1 MDHREQRQV
10 TFFNY
15 LLHKKSSS
23 SGGFAVDLGARWI
36 TGKDNSV
43 FSYTKSNGILGDKI
57 KIEDVDAVY
66 NDARFYT
73 SAGRR
78 ISDEIAYYGFV
89 SLEKV

>member
-1 MDHREQRQV
+1 M
-10 TFFNY
+10 
-15 LLHKKSSS
+15 LHKKLSS

-36 TGKDNSV
+36 QGKDNSV

-66 NDARFYT
+66 NDARFST

-89 SLEKV
+89 SLEEI